1 MGAVFI
7 AKGKVM
13 KRFILVAAALILTA
27 CSSSRPMSS
36 DFSPGDAENAIRRA
50 NADFAA
56 NARAGN
62 AQKLVD
68 NFYAPD
74 AEVMAPNVPA
84 FRGREAIRAFWTAFL
99 ATGSVDLALTSTN
112 VTQPSSDVAIETG
125 RYDLSLRPASGQA
138 IKDAGKYMVLWK
150 KSNGRWWAAEDI
162 FNSDMAK

>member
-1 MGAVFI
+1 
-7 AKGKVM
+7 
-13 KRFILVAAALILTA
+13 
-27 CSSSRPMSS
+27 MSS
-36 DFSPGDAENAIRRA
+36 DVSPGDAENAIRRA

-56 NARAGN
+56 AARAGN
-62 AQKLVD
+62 AATLVD

-74 AEVMAPNVPA
+74 AEVMAPNLPA

-99 ATGSVDLALTSTN
+99 ANGAVDVALTSTT

-138 IKDAGKYMVLWK
+138 IKDAGKYMVVWK

-162 FNSDMAK
+162 FNSDMPK

>member
-1 MGAVFI
+1 
-7 AKGKVM
+7 M
-13 KRFILVAAALILTA
+13 KRSILVAAAVIFTA
-27 CSSSRPMSS
+27 CASSPSISS
-36 DFSPGDAENAIRRA
+36 DYSPGDAENAIRRA

-62 AQKLVD
+62 AGTLVD

-74 AEVMAPNVPA
+74 AQVMAPNLPA
-84 FRGREAIRAFWTAFL
+84 FRGRDAIRAFWTAFL
-99 ATGSVDLALTSTN
+99 ATGSVDVALTSTN

-150 KSNGRWWAAEDI
+150 KSNGRWWAVEDI
-162 FNSDMAK
+162 FNSDMPAPK

>member
-1 MGAVFI
+1 
-7 AKGKVM
+7 M
-13 KRFILVAAALILTA
+13 KRFILATAAAILTA
-27 CSSSRPMSS
+27 CSSSPRISS
-36 DFSPGDAENAIRRA
+36 DYSPGDAENAIRRA

-56 NARAGN
+56 NARSGN
-62 AQKLVD
+62 AQTLVN

-84 FRGREAIRAFWTAFL
+84 FRGRDAIRAFWTAFL

-112 VTQPSSDVAIETG
+112 VTQPSSDIAVETG

-138 IKDAGKYMVLWK
+138 IKDAGKYVVLWK

-162 FNSDMAK
+162 FNSDMPK

>member
-1 MGAVFI
+1 
-7 AKGKVM
+7 M
-13 KRFILVAAALILTA
+13 KRFILATAAAILTA
-27 CSSSRPMSS
+27 CSSSPRISS
-36 DFSPGDAENAIRRA
+36 DYSPGDAENAIARA

-62 AQKLVD
+62 AQTLVT

-74 AEVMAPNVPA
+74 AVVMAPNVPA
-84 FRGREAIRAFWTAFL
+84 FRGRDAISAFWTAFL
-99 ATGSVDLALTSTN
+99 ASGAVDLALTSTN

-138 IKDAGKYMVLWK
+138 IKDAGKYVVVWK

-162 FNSDMAK
+162 FNSDMPK

>member
-1 MGAVFI
+1 
-7 AKGKVM
+7 M
-13 KRFILVAAALILTA
+13 KRFVLVAAAVILTA
-27 CSSSRPMSS
+27 CASSPTITS
-36 DFSPGDAENAIRRA
+36 DVSPGDAENAIRRA

-56 NARAGN
+56 AARAGN
-62 AQKLVD
+62 ARTLVD

-74 AEVMAPNVPA
+74 AEVMAPNMLA
-84 FRGREAIRAFWTAFL
+84 FRGRVAIRAFWTAFL
-99 ATGSVDLALTSTN
+99 ATGTVDLALTSTN

-162 FNSDMAK
+162 FNTDMPK

>member
-1 MGAVFI
+1 MKQFFAIAAVAVF
-7 AKGKVM
+7 A
-13 KRFILVAAALILTA
+13 A
-27 CSSSRPMSS
+27 CSSSPRISS
-36 DFSPGDAENAIRRA
+36 DYSPGDAENAIRRA

-56 NARAGN
+56 AARSGN
-62 AQKLVD
+62 APSLVD

-74 AEVMAPNVPA
+74 AEIMAPNMLA

-99 ATGSVDLALTSTN
+99 ANGSVDLALTSTN

-125 RYDLSLRPASGQA
+125 RYDLSIRPARGQA

-162 FNSDMAK
+162 FNSDMPK